1 MVIQRGLEFS
11 FVNSDD
17 LTRDDLR
24 FFIMHVKDLSYW
36 SEDELVILVLRLYE
50 FDFLTPPRKRDRRS
64 KTFSKSAFA
73 IFKRMANAGVDKDL
87 VIRELIEY
95 GWWGLIQNERFRR
108 KFKKL
113 GYETRKEK
121 ILEKYPYLENDC
133 V

>member
-17 LTRDDLR
+17 LTKFDLE

-50 FDFLTPPRKRDRRS
+50 FNFLTPPRKRDRRS
-64 KTFSKSAFA
+64 KTFSKNAFV
-73 IFKRMANAGVDKDL
+73 IFKRMASAGVDKDL
-87 VIRELIEY
+87 IMRELIEY
-95 GWWGLIQNERFRR
+95 GLWDLIQNEHYRK

-121 ILEKYPYLENDC
+121 ILEKYPHLEDDC

>member
-17 LTRDDLR
+17 LTKDDLE
-24 FFIMHVKDLSYW
+24 FFIMHVKDLSNW

-50 FDFLTPPRKRDRRS
+50 FNFLTPPRKRDRRS
-64 KTFSKSAFA
+64 KTFTRSAFV

-87 VIRELIEY
+87 VIRELFEY
-95 GWWGLIQNERFRR
+95 GWWDLIQNERYRK

-121 ILEKYPYLENDC
+121 ILEKYPHLKNDC

>member
-17 LTRDDLR
+17 LTKDDIE
-24 FFIMHVKDLSYW
+24 FFIMHVKDLSSW

-50 FDFLTPPRKRDRRS
+50 FNFLTPPRKRDRRS
-64 KTFSKSAFA
+64 KTFSKSAFV
-73 IFKRMANAGVDKDL
+73 IFKRMASAGVDKDL
-87 VIRELIEY
+87 IIRELIEY
-95 GWWGLIQNERFRR
+95 GWWDLIQNERYRK

-121 ILEKYPYLENDC
+121 ILEKYPHLKNDC